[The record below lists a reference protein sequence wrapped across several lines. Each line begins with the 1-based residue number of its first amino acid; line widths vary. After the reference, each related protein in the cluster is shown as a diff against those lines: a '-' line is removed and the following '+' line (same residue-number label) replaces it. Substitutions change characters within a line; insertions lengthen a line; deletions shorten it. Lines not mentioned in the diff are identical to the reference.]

1 VKLHVEA
8 VFDPKEESF
17 MNSAGKDPLEVE
29 VKEDV
34 QLLKQISL
42 HLLSSNSQRTS
53 STQLKS

>member
-1 VKLHVEA
+1 MKLHVEA

>member
-1 VKLHVEA
+1 MKLHVEA

-34 QLLKQISL
+34 QLLKQFLCIYCPL
-42 HLLSSNSQRTS
+42 IPKGHL
-53 STQLKS
+53 QLN